1 MDIKKRLILSNAAI
15 IVLPIVGTFVASF
28 IFTFIFARIND
39 ADISYNSVNK
49 LTQIQYEFFKADG
62 SALKNT
68 PEVLLDKEYQQYIA
82 TRLKRVEADI
92 VVVKEHERIFETM
105 PIGTIEL
112 EKCLKN
118 DSGNLFNNVVAIN
131 NENYLVKVI
140 KVSFKDGEKGNAV
153 LLAPT
158 GNEWLTTEKL
168 LLFSALFFIVSFIIV
183 NIITI
188 VIFSKKIIDPLANLQ
203 KAAMNISEGNLDFE
217 VVEDGDAQIRDL
229 CRSFEKMRLKL
240 VEAIHLQQKYDD
252 NRKMLFSS
260 ISHDLKTPITA
271 VKGYVEGILDG
282 VANTPQKVDKYLN
295 TIYSKTIHM
304 DRMID
309 DLLLHSKFDMGKVP
323 LNFEKTDIVKYFEDC
338 INEVETELEK
348 ANTDIE
354 LHNELTDCRHVM
366 LDRDRVRRVVIN
378 IIDNS
383 RKYMN
388 KEKGQI
394 DIFLRETAAN
404 VVVELRDN
412 GSGINQKDLPYIFN
426 RFYRADS
433 ARDTM
438 KGSGLGLAIAKQII
452 EGHGGRIWA
461 ISRDGEGTSVM
472 ISLVKHK
479 D

>member
-15 IVLPIVGTFVASF
+15 IVLPILATLVASF
-28 IFTFIFARIND
+28 IFTFIFARIHD
-39 ADISYNSVNK
+39 VDISYNTVNK
-49 LTQIQYEFFKADG
+49 LTQVQYEFFKADG
-62 SALKNT
+62 SVLRNT
-68 PEVLLDKEYQQYIA
+68 PEVLLDKEFQQYIV
-82 TRLKRVEADI
+82 TRLENVEADI
-92 VVVKEHERIFETM
+92 VVVKEHERIFETI

-112 EKCLKN
+112 EKCLKAG
-118 DSGNLFNNVVAIN
+118 SGNLFSNTVEIN
-131 NENYLVKVI
+131 NDKYMVKVI
-140 KVSFKDGEKGNAV
+140 NVNFKDGEKGNVV

-158 GNEWLTTEKL
+158 GNEWATTETL
-168 LLFSALFFIVSFIIV
+168 LLFSASFFIVSFIIV

-188 VIFSKKIIDPLANLQ
+188 VIFSKKIIKPLANLQ
-203 KAAMNISEGNLDFE
+203 KAAVNISEGNLDFE

-240 VEAIHLQQKYDD
+240 IEAVYIQQKYDE

-282 VANTPQKVDKYLN
+282 VANTPQKIEKYLN
-295 TIYSKTIHM
+295 TIYSKTVHM

-323 LNFEKTDIVKYFEDC
+323 LNFEKTDIVTYFEDC

-348 ANTDIE
+348 DNIDIE
-354 LHNELTDCRHVM
+354 LHNELTECRYVL
-366 LDRDRVRRVVIN
+366 LDRDKIRRVVIN

-383 RKYMN
+383 RKYMD
-388 KEKGQI
+388 KEQGKI
-394 DIFLRETAAN
+394 DIFLRETSAN
-404 VVVELRDN
+404 VIIELKDN
-412 GSGINQKDLPYIFN
+412 GSGISQKDLPYIFD

-433 ARDTM
+433 SRGTS

-461 ISRDGEGTSVM
+461 ISRDGKGTSVM
-472 ISLVKHK
+472 ISLVKA
-479 D
+479 

>member
-15 IVLPIVGTFVASF
+15 IVLPILATLVASF
-28 IFTFIFARIND
+28 IFTFIFARIHD
-39 ADISYNSVNK
+39 VDISYNTVNK
-49 LTQIQYEFFKADG
+49 LTQVQYEFLKADG
-62 SALKNT
+62 SVLRNT
-68 PEVLLDKEYQQYIA
+68 PEVLLDKEFQQYIV
-82 TRLKRVEADI
+82 TRLENVEADI
-92 VVVKEHERIFETM
+92 VVVKEHERIFETI

-112 EKCLKN
+112 EKCLKAG
-118 DSGNLFNNVVAIN
+118 SGNLFSNTVEIN
-131 NENYLVKVI
+131 NDKYMVKVI
-140 KVSFKDGEKGNAV
+140 NVNFKDGEKGNVV

-158 GNEWLTTEKL
+158 GNEWATTETL
-168 LLFSALFFIVSFIIV
+168 LLFSTSFFIVSFIIV

-188 VIFSKKIIDPLANLQ
+188 VIFSKKIIKPLANLQ
-203 KAAMNISEGNLDFE
+203 KAAVNISEGNLDFE

-240 VEAIHLQQKYDD
+240 IEAVYIQQKYDE

-282 VANTPQKVDKYLN
+282 VANTPQKIEKYLN
-295 TIYSKTIHM
+295 TIYSKTVHM

-323 LNFEKTDIVKYFEDC
+323 LNFEKTDIVTYFEDC

-348 ANTDIE
+348 DNIDIE
-354 LHNELTDCRHVM
+354 LHNELTECRYVL
-366 LDRDRVRRVVIN
+366 LDRDKIRRVVIN

-383 RKYMN
+383 RKYMD
-388 KEKGQI
+388 KEQGKI
-394 DIFLRETAAN
+394 DIFLRETSAN
-404 VVVELRDN
+404 VIIELKDN
-412 GSGINQKDLPYIFN
+412 GSGISQKDLPYIFD

-433 ARDTM
+433 SRGTS

-461 ISRDGEGTSVM
+461 ISRDGKGTSVM
-472 ISLVKHK
+472 ISLVKA
-479 D
+479 

>member
-15 IVLPIVGTFVASF
+15 IVLPILATLVASF
-28 IFTFIFARIND
+28 IFTFIFARIHD
-39 ADISYNSVNK
+39 VDISYNTVNK
-49 LTQIQYEFFKADG
+49 LTQVQYEFFKADG
-62 SALKNT
+62 SVLRNT
-68 PEVLLDKEYQQYIA
+68 PEVLLDKEFQQYIV
-82 TRLKRVEADI
+82 TRLENVEADI
-92 VVVKEHERIFETM
+92 VVVKEHERIFETI

-112 EKCLKN
+112 EKCLKAG
-118 DSGNLFNNVVAIN
+118 SGNLFSNTVEIN
-131 NENYLVKVI
+131 NDKYMVKVI
-140 KVSFKDGEKGNAV
+140 NVNFKDGEKGNVV

-158 GNEWLTTEKL
+158 GNEWATTETL
-168 LLFSALFFIVSFIIV
+168 LLFSASFFIVSFIIV

-188 VIFSKKIIDPLANLQ
+188 VIFSKKIIKPLANLQ
-203 KAAMNISEGNLDFE
+203 KAAVNISEGNLDFE

-240 VEAIHLQQKYDD
+240 VEAVYIQQKYDE

-282 VANTPQKVDKYLN
+282 VANTPQKIEKYLN
-295 TIYSKTIHM
+295 TIYSKTVHM

-323 LNFEKTDIVKYFEDC
+323 LNFEKTDIVTYFEDC

-348 ANTDIE
+348 DNIDIE
-354 LHNELTDCRHVM
+354 LHNELTECRYVL
-366 LDRDRVRRVVIN
+366 LDRDKIRRVVIN

-383 RKYMN
+383 RKYMD
-388 KEKGQI
+388 KEQGKI
-394 DIFLRETAAN
+394 DIFLRETSAN
-404 VVVELRDN
+404 VIIELKDN
-412 GSGINQKDLPYIFN
+412 GSGISQKDLPYIFD

-433 ARDTM
+433 SRGTS

-461 ISRDGEGTSVM
+461 ISRDGKGTSVM
-472 ISLVKHK
+472 ISLVKA
-479 D
+479 

>member
-15 IVLPIVGTFVASF
+15 IVLPILATLVASF
-28 IFTFIFARIND
+28 IFTFIFARIHD
-39 ADISYNSVNK
+39 VDISYNTVNK
-49 LTQIQYEFFKADG
+49 LTQVQYEFFKADG
-62 SALKNT
+62 SVLRNT
-68 PEVLLDKEYQQYIA
+68 PEVLLNKEFQQYIV
-82 TRLKRVEADI
+82 TRLENVEADI
-92 VVVKEHERIFETM
+92 VVVKEHERIFETI

-112 EKCLKN
+112 EKCLKAG
-118 DSGNLFNNVVAIN
+118 SGNLFSNTVEIN
-131 NENYLVKVI
+131 NDKYMVKVI
-140 KVSFKDGEKGNAV
+140 NVNFKDGEKGNVV

-158 GNEWLTTEKL
+158 GNEWATTETL
-168 LLFSALFFIVSFIIV
+168 LLFSTSFFIVSFIIV

-188 VIFSKKIIDPLANLQ
+188 VIFSKKIIKPLANLQ
-203 KAAMNISEGNLDFE
+203 KAAVNISEGNLDFE

-240 VEAIHLQQKYDD
+240 VEAVYIQQKYDE

-282 VANTPQKVDKYLN
+282 VANTPQKIEKYLN
-295 TIYSKTIHM
+295 TIYSKTVHM

-323 LNFEKTDIVKYFEDC
+323 LNFEKTDIVTYFEDC

-348 ANTDIE
+348 DNIDIE
-354 LHNELTDCRHVM
+354 LHNELTECRYVL
-366 LDRDRVRRVVIN
+366 LDRDKIRRVVIN

-383 RKYMN
+383 RKYMD
-388 KEKGQI
+388 KEQGKI
-394 DIFLRETAAN
+394 DIFLRETSAN
-404 VVVELRDN
+404 VIIELKDN
-412 GSGINQKDLPYIFN
+412 GSGISQKDLPYIFD

-433 ARDTM
+433 SRGTS

-461 ISRDGEGTSVM
+461 ISRDGKGTSVM
-472 ISLVKHK
+472 ISLVKA
-479 D
+479 

>member
-15 IVLPIVGTFVASF
+15 IVLPILATLVASF
-28 IFTFIFARIND
+28 IFTFIFARIHD
-39 ADISYNSVNK
+39 VDISYNTVNK
-49 LTQIQYEFFKADG
+49 LTQVQYEFFKADG
-62 SALKNT
+62 SVLRNT
-68 PEVLLDKEYQQYIA
+68 PEVLLDKEFQQYIV
-82 TRLKRVEADI
+82 TRLENVEADI
-92 VVVKEHERIFETM
+92 VVVKEHERIFETI

-112 EKCLKN
+112 EKCLKAG
-118 DSGNLFNNVVAIN
+118 SGNLFSNTVEIN
-131 NENYLVKVI
+131 NDKYMVKVI
-140 KVSFKDGEKGNAV
+140 NVNFKDGEKGNVV

-158 GNEWLTTEKL
+158 GNEWATTETL
-168 LLFSALFFIVSFIIV
+168 LLFSTSFFIVSFIIV

-188 VIFSKKIIDPLANLQ
+188 VIFSKKIIKPLANLQ
-203 KAAMNISEGNLDFE
+203 KAAVNISEGNLDFE

-240 VEAIHLQQKYDD
+240 VEAVYIQQKYDE

-282 VANTPQKVDKYLN
+282 VANTPQKIEKYLN
-295 TIYSKTIHM
+295 TIYSKTVHM

-323 LNFEKTDIVKYFEDC
+323 LNFEKTDIVTYFEDC

-348 ANTDIE
+348 DNIDIE
-354 LHNELTDCRHVM
+354 LHNELTECRYVL
-366 LDRDRVRRVVIN
+366 LDRDKIRRVVIN

-383 RKYMN
+383 RKYMD
-388 KEKGQI
+388 KEQGKI
-394 DIFLRETAAN
+394 DIFLRETSAN
-404 VVVELRDN
+404 VIIELKDN
-412 GSGINQKDLPYIFN
+412 GSGISQKDLPYIFD

-433 ARDTM
+433 SRGTS

-461 ISRDGEGTSVM
+461 ISRDGKGTSVM
-472 ISLVKHK
+472 ISLVKA
-479 D
+479 

>member
-15 IVLPIVGTFVASF
+15 IVLPILATLVASF
-28 IFTFIFARIND
+28 IFTFIFARIHD
-39 ADISYNSVNK
+39 VDISYNTVNK
-49 LTQIQYEFFKADG
+49 LTQVQYEFFKADG
-62 SALKNT
+62 SVLRNT
-68 PEVLLDKEYQQYIA
+68 PEVLLDKEFQQYIV
-82 TRLKRVEADI
+82 TRLENVEADI
-92 VVVKEHERIFETM
+92 VVVKEHERIFETI

-112 EKCLKN
+112 EKCLKAG
-118 DSGNLFNNVVAIN
+118 SGNLFSNTVEIN
-131 NENYLVKVI
+131 NDKYMVKVI
-140 KVSFKDGEKGNAV
+140 NVNFKDGEKGNVV

-158 GNEWLTTEKL
+158 GNEWATTETL
-168 LLFSALFFIVSFIIV
+168 LLFSTSFFIVSFIIV

-188 VIFSKKIIDPLANLQ
+188 VIFSKKIIKPLANLQ
-203 KAAMNISEGNLDFE
+203 KAAVNISEGNLDFE

-240 VEAIHLQQKYDD
+240 VEAVYIQQKYDE

-282 VANTPQKVDKYLN
+282 VANTPQKIEKYLN
-295 TIYSKTIHM
+295 TIYSNTVHM

-323 LNFEKTDIVKYFEDC
+323 LNFEKTDIVTYFEDC

-348 ANTDIE
+348 DNIDIE
-354 LHNELTDCRHVM
+354 LHNELTECRYVL
-366 LDRDRVRRVVIN
+366 LDRDKIRRVVIN

-383 RKYMN
+383 RKYMD
-388 KEKGQI
+388 KEQGKI
-394 DIFLRETAAN
+394 DIFLRETSAN
-404 VVVELRDN
+404 VIIELKDN
-412 GSGINQKDLPYIFN
+412 GSGISQKDLPYIFD

-433 ARDTM
+433 SRGTS

-461 ISRDGEGTSVM
+461 ISRDGKGTSVM
-472 ISLVKHK
+472 ISLVKA
-479 D
+479 

>member
-15 IVLPIVGTFVASF
+15 IVLPILATLVASF
-28 IFTFIFARIND
+28 IFTFIFARIHD
-39 ADISYNSVNK
+39 VDISYNTVNK
-49 LTQIQYEFFKADG
+49 LTQVQYEFLKADG
-62 SALKNT
+62 SVLRNT
-68 PEVLLDKEYQQYIA
+68 PEVLLDKEFQQYIV
-82 TRLKRVEADI
+82 TRLENVEADI
-92 VVVKEHERIFETM
+92 VVVKEHERIFETI

-112 EKCLKN
+112 EKCLKAG
-118 DSGNLFNNVVAIN
+118 SGNLFSNAVEIN
-131 NENYLVKVI
+131 NDKYMVKVI
-140 KVSFKDGEKGNAV
+140 NVNFKDGEKGNVV

-158 GNEWLTTEKL
+158 GNEWATTETL
-168 LLFSALFFIVSFIIV
+168 LLFSASFFIVSFIIV

-188 VIFSKKIIDPLANLQ
+188 VIFSKKIIKPLANLQ
-203 KAAMNISEGNLDFE
+203 KAAVNISEGNLDFE

-240 VEAIHLQQKYDD
+240 IEAVYIQQKYDE

-282 VANTPQKVDKYLN
+282 VANTPQKIEKYLN
-295 TIYSKTIHM
+295 TIYSKTVHM

-323 LNFEKTDIVKYFEDC
+323 LNFEKTDIVTYFEDC

-348 ANTDIE
+348 DNIDIE
-354 LHNELTDCRHVM
+354 LHNELTECRYVL
-366 LDRDRVRRVVIN
+366 LDRDKIRRVVIN

-383 RKYMN
+383 RKYMD
-388 KEKGQI
+388 KEQGKI
-394 DIFLRETAAN
+394 DIFLRETSAN
-404 VVVELRDN
+404 VIIELKDN
-412 GSGINQKDLPYIFN
+412 GSGISQKDLPYIFD

-433 ARDTM
+433 SRGTS

-461 ISRDGEGTSVM
+461 ISRDGKGTSVM
-472 ISLVKHK
+472 ISLVKA
-479 D
+479 

>member
-15 IVLPIVGTFVASF
+15 IVLPILATLVASF
-28 IFTFIFARIND
+28 IFTFIFARIHD
-39 ADISYNSVNK
+39 VDISYNTVNK
-49 LTQIQYEFFKADG
+49 LTQVQYEFLKADG
-62 SALKNT
+62 SVLRNT
-68 PEVLLDKEYQQYIA
+68 PEVLLDKEFQQYIV
-82 TRLKRVEADI
+82 TRLENVEADI
-92 VVVKEHERIFETM
+92 VVVKEHERIFETI

-112 EKCLKN
+112 EKCLKAG
-118 DSGNLFNNVVAIN
+118 SGNLFSNTVEIN
-131 NENYLVKVI
+131 NDKYMVKVI
-140 KVSFKDGEKGNAV
+140 NVNFKDGEKGNVV

-158 GNEWLTTEKL
+158 GNEWATTETL
-168 LLFSALFFIVSFIIV
+168 LLFSTSFFIVSFIIV

-188 VIFSKKIIDPLANLQ
+188 VIFSKKIIKPLANLQ
-203 KAAMNISEGNLDFE
+203 KAAVNISEGNLDFE

-240 VEAIHLQQKYDD
+240 VEAVYIQQKYDE

-282 VANTPQKVDKYLN
+282 VANTPQKIEKYLN
-295 TIYSKTIHM
+295 TIYSKTVHM

-323 LNFEKTDIVKYFEDC
+323 LNFEKTDIVTYFEDC

-348 ANTDIE
+348 DNIDIE
-354 LHNELTDCRHVM
+354 LHNELTECRYVL
-366 LDRDRVRRVVIN
+366 LDRDKIRRVVIN

-383 RKYMN
+383 RKYMD
-388 KEKGQI
+388 KEQGKI
-394 DIFLRETAAN
+394 DIFLRETSAN
-404 VVVELRDN
+404 VIIELKDN
-412 GSGINQKDLPYIFN
+412 GSGISQKDLPYIFD

-433 ARDTM
+433 SRGTS

-461 ISRDGEGTSVM
+461 ISRDGKGTSVM
-472 ISLVKHK
+472 ISLVKA
-479 D
+479 

>member
-15 IVLPIVGTFVASF
+15 IVLPILATLVASF
-28 IFTFIFARIND
+28 IFTFIFARIHD
-39 ADISYNSVNK
+39 VDISYNTVNK
-49 LTQIQYEFFKADG
+49 LTQVQYEFLKADG
-62 SALKNT
+62 SVLRNT
-68 PEVLLDKEYQQYIA
+68 PEVLLDKEFQQYIV
-82 TRLKRVEADI
+82 TRLENVEADI
-92 VVVKEHERIFETM
+92 VVVKEHERIFETI

-112 EKCLKN
+112 EKCLKAG
-118 DSGNLFNNVVAIN
+118 SGNLFSNTVEIN
-131 NENYLVKVI
+131 NDKYMVKVI
-140 KVSFKDGEKGNAV
+140 NVNFKDGEKGNVV

-158 GNEWLTTEKL
+158 GNEWATTETL
-168 LLFSALFFIVSFIIV
+168 LLFSASFFIVSFIIV

-188 VIFSKKIIDPLANLQ
+188 VIFSKKIIKPLANLQ
-203 KAAMNISEGNLDFE
+203 KAAVNISEGNLDFE

-240 VEAIHLQQKYDD
+240 IDAVYIQQKYDE

-282 VANTPQKVDKYLN
+282 VANTPQKIEKYLN
-295 TIYSKTIHM
+295 TIYSNTVHM

-323 LNFEKTDIVKYFEDC
+323 LNFEKTDIVTYFEDC

-348 ANTDIE
+348 DNIDIE
-354 LHNELTDCRHVM
+354 LHNELTECRYVL
-366 LDRDRVRRVVIN
+366 LDRDKIRRVVIN

-383 RKYMN
+383 RKYMD
-388 KEKGQI
+388 KEQGKI
-394 DIFLRETAAN
+394 DIFLRETSAN
-404 VVVELRDN
+404 VIIELKDN
-412 GSGINQKDLPYIFN
+412 GSGISQKDLPYIFD

-433 ARDTM
+433 SRGTS

-461 ISRDGEGTSVM
+461 ISRDGKGTSVM
-472 ISLVKHK
+472 ISLVKA
-479 D
+479 

>member
-15 IVLPIVGTFVASF
+15 IVLPILATLVASF
-28 IFTFIFARIND
+28 IFTFIFARIHD
-39 ADISYNSVNK
+39 VDISYNTVNK
-49 LTQIQYEFFKADG
+49 LTQVQYEFFKADG
-62 SALKNT
+62 SVLRNT
-68 PEVLLDKEYQQYIA
+68 PEVLLDKEFQQYIV
-82 TRLKRVEADI
+82 TRLENVEADI
-92 VVVKEHERIFETM
+92 VVVKEHERIFETI

-112 EKCLKN
+112 EKCLKAG
-118 DSGNLFNNVVAIN
+118 SGNLFSNTVEIN
-131 NENYLVKVI
+131 NDKYMVKVI
-140 KVSFKDGEKGNAV
+140 NVNFKDGEKGNVV

-158 GNEWLTTEKL
+158 GNEWATTETL
-168 LLFSALFFIVSFIIV
+168 LLFSTSFFIVSFIIV

-188 VIFSKKIIDPLANLQ
+188 VIFSKKIIKPLANLQ
-203 KAAMNISEGNLDFE
+203 KAAVNISEGNLDFE

-240 VEAIHLQQKYDD
+240 IEAVYIQQKYDE

-282 VANTPQKVDKYLN
+282 VANTPQKIEKYLN
-295 TIYSKTIHM
+295 TIYSKTVHM

-309 DLLLHSKFDMGKVP
+309 DLLLHSKFDIGKVP
-323 LNFEKTDIVKYFEDC
+323 LNFEKTDIVTYFEDC

-348 ANTDIE
+348 DNIDIE
-354 LHNELTDCRHVM
+354 LHNELTECRYVL
-366 LDRDRVRRVVIN
+366 LDRDKIRRVVIN

-383 RKYMN
+383 RKYMD
-388 KEKGQI
+388 KEQGKI
-394 DIFLRETAAN
+394 DIFLRETSAN
-404 VVVELRDN
+404 VIIELKDN
-412 GSGINQKDLPYIFN
+412 GSGISQKDLPYIFD

-433 ARDTM
+433 SRGTS

-461 ISRDGEGTSVM
+461 ISRDGKGTSVM
-472 ISLVKHK
+472 ISLVKA
-479 D
+479 

>member
-15 IVLPIVGTFVASF
+15 IVLPILATLVASF
-28 IFTFIFARIND
+28 IFTFIFARIHD
-39 ADISYNSVNK
+39 VDISYNTVNK
-49 LTQIQYEFFKADG
+49 LTQVQYEFFKADG
-62 SALKNT
+62 SVLRNT
-68 PEVLLDKEYQQYIA
+68 PEVLLDKEFQQYIV
-82 TRLKRVEADI
+82 TRLENVEADI
-92 VVVKEHERIFETM
+92 VVVKEHERIFETI

-112 EKCLKN
+112 EKCLKAG
-118 DSGNLFNNVVAIN
+118 SGNLFSNTVEIN
-131 NENYLVKVI
+131 NDKYMVKVI
-140 KVSFKDGEKGNAV
+140 NVNFKDGEKGNVV

-158 GNEWLTTEKL
+158 GNEWATTETL
-168 LLFSALFFIVSFIIV
+168 LLFSTSFFIVSFIIV

-188 VIFSKKIIDPLANLQ
+188 VIFSKKIIKPLANLQ
-203 KAAMNISEGNLDFE
+203 KVAVNISEGNLDFE

-240 VEAIHLQQKYDD
+240 VEAVYIQQKYDE

-282 VANTPQKVDKYLN
+282 VANTPQKIEKYLN
-295 TIYSKTIHM
+295 TIYSKTVHM

-323 LNFEKTDIVKYFEDC
+323 LNFEKTDIVTYFEDC

-348 ANTDIE
+348 DNIDIE
-354 LHNELTDCRHVM
+354 LHNELTECRYVL
-366 LDRDRVRRVVIN
+366 LDRDKIRRVVIN

-383 RKYMN
+383 RKYMD
-388 KEKGQI
+388 KEQGKI
-394 DIFLRETAAN
+394 DIFLRETSAN
-404 VVVELRDN
+404 VIIELKDN
-412 GSGINQKDLPYIFN
+412 GSGISQKDLPYIFD

-433 ARDTM
+433 SRGTS

-461 ISRDGEGTSVM
+461 ISRDGKGTSVM
-472 ISLVKHK
+472 ISLVKA
-479 D
+479 

>member
-15 IVLPIVGTFVASF
+15 IVLPILATLVASF
-28 IFTFIFARIND
+28 IFTFIFARIHD
-39 ADISYNSVNK
+39 VDISYNTVNK
-49 LTQIQYEFFKADG
+49 LTQVQYEFLKADG
-62 SALKNT
+62 SVLRNT
-68 PEVLLDKEYQQYIA
+68 PEVLLDKEFQQYIV
-82 TRLKRVEADI
+82 TRLENVEADI
-92 VVVKEHERIFETM
+92 VVVKEHERIFETI

-112 EKCLKN
+112 EKCLKAG
-118 DSGNLFNNVVAIN
+118 SGNLFSNTVEIN
-131 NENYLVKVI
+131 NDKYMVKVI
-140 KVSFKDGEKGNAV
+140 NVNFKDGEKGNVV

-158 GNEWLTTEKL
+158 GNEWATTETL
-168 LLFSALFFIVSFIIV
+168 LLFSASFFIVSFIIV

-188 VIFSKKIIDPLANLQ
+188 VIFSKKIIKPLANLQ
-203 KAAMNISEGNLDFE
+203 KAAVNISEGNLDFE

-240 VEAIHLQQKYDD
+240 VEAVYIQQKYDE

-282 VANTPQKVDKYLN
+282 VANTPQKIEKYLN
-295 TIYSKTIHM
+295 TIYSNTVHM

-323 LNFEKTDIVKYFEDC
+323 LNFEKTDIVTYFEDC

-348 ANTDIE
+348 DNIDIE
-354 LHNELTDCRHVM
+354 LHNELTECRYVL
-366 LDRDRVRRVVIN
+366 LDRDKIRRVVIN

-383 RKYMN
+383 RKYMD
-388 KEKGQI
+388 KEQGKI
-394 DIFLRETAAN
+394 DIFLRETSAN
-404 VVVELRDN
+404 VIIELKDN
-412 GSGINQKDLPYIFN
+412 GSGISQKDLPYIFD

-433 ARDTM
+433 SRGTS

-461 ISRDGEGTSVM
+461 ISRDGKGTSVM
-472 ISLVKHK
+472 ISLVKA
-479 D
+479 

>member
-15 IVLPIVGTFVASF
+15 IVLPILATLVASF
-28 IFTFIFARIND
+28 IFTFIFARIHD
-39 ADISYNSVNK
+39 VDISYNTVNK
-49 LTQIQYEFFKADG
+49 LTQVQYEFLKADG
-62 SALKNT
+62 SVLRNT
-68 PEVLLDKEYQQYIA
+68 PEVLLDKEFQQYIV
-82 TRLKRVEADI
+82 TRLENVEADI
-92 VVVKEHERIFETM
+92 VVVKEHERIFETI

-112 EKCLKN
+112 EKCLKAG
-118 DSGNLFNNVVAIN
+118 SGNLFSNTVEIN
-131 NENYLVKVI
+131 NDKYMVKVI
-140 KVSFKDGEKGNAV
+140 NVNFKDGEKGNVV

-158 GNEWLTTEKL
+158 GNEWATTETL
-168 LLFSALFFIVSFIIV
+168 LLFSASFFIVSFIIV

-188 VIFSKKIIDPLANLQ
+188 VIFSKKIIKPLANLQ
-203 KAAMNISEGNLDFE
+203 KAAVNISEGNLDFE

-240 VEAIHLQQKYDD
+240 VEAVYIQQKYDE

-282 VANTPQKVDKYLN
+282 VANTPQKIEKYLN
-295 TIYSKTIHM
+295 TIYSKTVHM

-323 LNFEKTDIVKYFEDC
+323 LNFEKTDIVTYFEDC

-348 ANTDIE
+348 DNIDIE
-354 LHNELTDCRHVM
+354 LHNELTECRYVL
-366 LDRDRVRRVVIN
+366 LDRDKIRRVVIN

-383 RKYMN
+383 RKYMD
-388 KEKGQI
+388 KEQGKI
-394 DIFLRETAAN
+394 DIFLRETSAN
-404 VVVELRDN
+404 VIIELKDN
-412 GSGINQKDLPYIFN
+412 GSGISQKDLPYIFD

-433 ARDTM
+433 SRGTS

-461 ISRDGEGTSVM
+461 ISRDGKGTSVM
-472 ISLVKHK
+472 ISLVKA
-479 D
+479 

>member
-15 IVLPIVGTFVASF
+15 IVLPILATLVASF
-28 IFTFIFARIND
+28 IFTFIFARIHD
-39 ADISYNSVNK
+39 VDISYNTVNK
-49 LTQIQYEFFKADG
+49 LTQVQYEFFKADG
-62 SALKNT
+62 SVLRNT
-68 PEVLLDKEYQQYIA
+68 PEVLLDKEFQQYIV
-82 TRLKRVEADI
+82 TRLENVEADI
-92 VVVKEHERIFETM
+92 VVVKEHERIFETI

-112 EKCLKN
+112 EKCLKAG
-118 DSGNLFNNVVAIN
+118 SGNLFSNTVEIN
-131 NENYLVKVI
+131 NDKYMVKVI
-140 KVSFKDGEKGNAV
+140 NVNFKDGEKGNVV

-158 GNEWLTTEKL
+158 GNEWATTETL
-168 LLFSALFFIVSFIIV
+168 LLFSTSFFIVSFIIV

-188 VIFSKKIIDPLANLQ
+188 VIFSKKIIKPLANLQ
-203 KAAMNISEGNLDFE
+203 KAAVNISEGNLDFE

-240 VEAIHLQQKYDD
+240 VEAVYIQQKYDE
-252 NRKMLFSS
+252 NRKILFSS

-282 VANTPQKVDKYLN
+282 VANTPQKIEKYLN
-295 TIYSKTIHM
+295 TIYSKTVHM

-323 LNFEKTDIVKYFEDC
+323 LNFEKTDIVTYFEDC

-348 ANTDIE
+348 DNIDIE
-354 LHNELTDCRHVM
+354 LHNELTECRYVL
-366 LDRDRVRRVVIN
+366 LDRDKIRRVVIN

-383 RKYMN
+383 RKYMD
-388 KEKGQI
+388 KEQGKI
-394 DIFLRETAAN
+394 DIFLRETSAN
-404 VVVELRDN
+404 VIIELKDN
-412 GSGINQKDLPYIFN
+412 GSGISQKDLPYIFD

-433 ARDTM
+433 SRGTS

-461 ISRDGEGTSVM
+461 ISRDGKGTSVM
-472 ISLVKHK
+472 ISLVKA
-479 D
+479 

>member
-15 IVLPIVGTFVASF
+15 IVLPILATLVASF
-28 IFTFIFARIND
+28 IFTFIFARIHD
-39 ADISYNSVNK
+39 VDISYNTVNK
-49 LTQIQYEFFKADG
+49 LTQVQYEFLKADG
-62 SALKNT
+62 SVLRNT
-68 PEVLLDKEYQQYIA
+68 PEVLLDKEFQQYIV
-82 TRLKRVEADI
+82 TRLENVEADI
-92 VVVKEHERIFETM
+92 VVVKEHERIFETI

-112 EKCLKN
+112 EKCLKAG
-118 DSGNLFNNVVAIN
+118 SGNLFSNTVEIN
-131 NENYLVKVI
+131 NDKYMVKVI
-140 KVSFKDGEKGNAV
+140 NVNFKDGEKGNVV

-158 GNEWLTTEKL
+158 GNEWATTETL
-168 LLFSALFFIVSFIIV
+168 LLFSASFFIVSFIIV

-188 VIFSKKIIDPLANLQ
+188 VIFSKKIIKPLANLQ
-203 KAAMNISEGNLDFE
+203 KAAVNISEGNLDFE

-240 VEAIHLQQKYDD
+240 IEAVYIQQKYDE

-282 VANTPQKVDKYLN
+282 VANTPQKIEKYLN
-295 TIYSKTIHM
+295 TIYSKTVHM

-323 LNFEKTDIVKYFEDC
+323 LNFEKTDIVTYFEDC

-348 ANTDIE
+348 DNIDIE
-354 LHNELTDCRHVM
+354 LHNELTECRYVL
-366 LDRDRVRRVVIN
+366 LDRDKIRRVVIN

-383 RKYMN
+383 RKYMD
-388 KEKGQI
+388 KEQGKI
-394 DIFLRETAAN
+394 DIFLRETSAN
-404 VVVELRDN
+404 VIIELKDN
-412 GSGINQKDLPYIFN
+412 GSGISQKDLPYIFD

-433 ARDTM
+433 SRGTS

-461 ISRDGEGTSVM
+461 ISRDGKGTSVM
-472 ISLVKHK
+472 ISLVKA
-479 D
+479 

>member
-15 IVLPIVGTFVASF
+15 IVLPILATLVASF
-28 IFTFIFARIND
+28 IFTFIFARIHD
-39 ADISYNSVNK
+39 VDISYNTVNK
-49 LTQIQYEFFKADG
+49 LTQVQYEFFKADG
-62 SALKNT
+62 SVLRNT
-68 PEVLLDKEYQQYIA
+68 PEVLLDKEFQQYIV
-82 TRLKRVEADI
+82 TRLENVEADI
-92 VVVKEHERIFETM
+92 VVVKEHERIFETI

-112 EKCLKN
+112 EKCLKAG
-118 DSGNLFNNVVAIN
+118 SGNLFSNTVEIN
-131 NENYLVKVI
+131 NDKYMVKVI
-140 KVSFKDGEKGNAV
+140 NVNFKDGEKGNVV

-158 GNEWLTTEKL
+158 GNEWATTETL
-168 LLFSALFFIVSFIIV
+168 LLFSTSFFIVSFIIV

-188 VIFSKKIIDPLANLQ
+188 VIFSKKIIKPLANLQ
-203 KAAMNISEGNLDFE
+203 KAAVNISEGNLDFE

-240 VEAIHLQQKYDD
+240 IEAVYIQQKYDE

-282 VANTPQKVDKYLN
+282 VANTPQKIEKYLN
-295 TIYSKTIHM
+295 TIYSKTVHM

-323 LNFEKTDIVKYFEDC
+323 LNFEKTDIVTYFEDC

-348 ANTDIE
+348 DNIDIE
-354 LHNELTDCRHVM
+354 LHNELTECRYVL
-366 LDRDRVRRVVIN
+366 LDRDKIRRVVIN

-383 RKYMN
+383 RKYMD
-388 KEKGQI
+388 KEQGKI
-394 DIFLRETAAN
+394 DIFLRETSAN
-404 VVVELRDN
+404 VIIELKDN
-412 GSGINQKDLPYIFN
+412 GSGISQKDLPYIFD

-433 ARDTM
+433 SRGTS

-461 ISRDGEGTSVM
+461 ISRDGKGTSVM
-472 ISLVKHK
+472 ISLVKA
-479 D
+479 